1 MHEMIEILKEIKDE
15 MERMNDKLDDLNH
28 DICNNLDDI
37 QGIGLNGNSLSDV
50 CETLDALKGAGLF
63 NSISDVCDKIDDLMR

>member
-1 MHEMIEILKEIKDE
+1 MHEMIGILKEIRDE

-28 DICNNLDDI
+28 DICSKLDDI
-37 QGIGLNGNSLSDV
+37 QGIGLSGNSLSDV
-50 CETLDALKGAGLF
+50 CENLDALKGSGIF